1 MTFRLLSFYLAS
13 LASAGLA
20 ASAAT
25 PKVNWAPCPAGEF
38 NTTLDLQ
45 CGNLTVPLDYTGTAE
60 SAEGKTVKLQLVKV
74 LAPTQPSR
82 GGIQMNFGGP
92 GSPARGGTV
101 LYGELLQALSG
112 GEYDLIGLDPR
123 GTGTTIPFVCTNNT
137 FTMGQILNEI
147 GSTIESDNS
156 ERRSWARGAID
167 ANTCKEEGNADDIG
181 EFIGTAFAARDI
193 LSVAK
198 AISEDGLIR
207 YWGIS
212 YGTTLG
218 ATIAAMFPDNIDK
231 MIIDGVSNTREYYHA
246 HADYEQWSDA
256 DLVFRYFFESCM
268 TAQPGECALAAFN
281 KTASELHDDAWAFI
295 EGLRISPVAT
305 GTTFVDMGTF
315 KSIILGELKSVG
327 GWPAMSAAL
336 FTILY
341 GNETESKTA
350 LQSFVQPATATPLA
364 IASFPIVFSQY
375 AIHCSDRTIRLDS
388 FEAQEQAGAFKKLY
402 EVSRFA
408 GDTVSPITAHC
419 AQWPWKAREVYQG
432 EFQVKTKNPILLA
445 SNTRDAHTALR
456 SAFNVSSGFE
466 GSAVLEVNGTGH
478 ATFGAPSLCGFL
490 ATRAYWQNGTLPK
503 PGSVCDAPHP
513 FSSYTWDDVLEEV
526 GDQRKNSTPVEKRM
540 ASPRWWM

>member
-1 MTFRLLSFYLAS
+1 MTPRLLSLYLAS
-13 LASAGLA
+13 LASAGLV
-20 ASAAT
+20 ASAET

-60 SAEGKTVKLQLVKV
+60 SAKGKTVNLQLVKV

-101 LYGELLQALSG
+101 LYGELLLA
-112 GEYDLIGLDPR
+112 

-147 GSTIESDNS
+147 GSTLESDNA

-167 ANTCKEEGNADDIG
+167 ANICKEEGNADEIG
-181 EFIGTAFAARDI
+181 QFIGTAFVARDI
-193 LSVAK
+193 LSVAE

-218 ATIAAMFPDNIDK
+218 ATIAAMFPDRIGK
-231 MIIDGVSNTREYYHA
+231 MIIDGVSNTRDYYHA
-246 HADYEQWSDA
+246 HADYEQWSDT
-256 DLVFRYFFESCM
+256 DLVFRYFFDSCI
-268 TAQPGECALAAFN
+268 TAPPGECALAAFN

-295 EGLRISPVAT
+295 EGLRISPVAA
-305 GTTFVDMGTF
+305 GTTLVDMGTF
-315 KSIILGELKSVG
+315 KSIILGGLKSVG
-327 GWPAMSAAL
+327 GWPAMSATLAA
-336 FTILY
+336 ILY
-341 GNETESKTA
+341 GNETESKA
-350 LQSFVQPATATPLA
+350 AIQSFVQPSTATQYA
-364 IASFPIVFSQY
+364 IASFPIVLSQY
-375 AIHCSDRTIRLDS
+375 AILCSDRTVRLDS

-402 EVSRFA
+402 EISRFA

-419 AQWPWKAREVYQG
+419 TQWPWKAREVYKG
-432 EFQVKTKNPILLA
+432 DFQVKTKNPILLA

-490 ATRAYWQNGTLPK
+490 ATRAYWQNGMLPK

-526 GDQRKNSTPVEKRM
+526 AGQRKNNTPAEKRRV
-540 ASPRWWM
+540 SPRWWM